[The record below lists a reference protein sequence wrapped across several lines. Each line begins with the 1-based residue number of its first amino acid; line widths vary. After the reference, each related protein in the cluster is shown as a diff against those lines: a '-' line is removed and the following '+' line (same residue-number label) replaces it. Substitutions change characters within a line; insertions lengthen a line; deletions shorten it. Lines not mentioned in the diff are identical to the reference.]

1 MSADKKIRVTHVA
14 GKTRIVKRPRSVLQ
28 TRTATVSRWLHIY
41 LSMVSLAIIL
51 FFAVTGLT
59 LNHADW
65 FGGKPRISKY
75 TGAMNSKWV
84 KTKDTLQVAKLKIVE
99 FLRKT
104 NGIKGAVSDFR
115 IEDAAVS
122 VSFNGPGYAADAFI
136 NRDDGQYKLTET
148 RLGLVAIL
156 NDLHKGRD
164 TGKGW
169 SWVIDVAAIFMT
181 LVSLTGIVMIC
192 FMKKKR
198 LNGLL
203 MVVAGLAV
211 VYLVYLFFVK

>member
-1 MSADKKIRVTHVA
+1 MPDEQIKPEGFTVKKKTERQPKSVA
-14 GKTRIVKRPRSVLQ
+14 KS
-28 TRTATVSRWLHIY
+28 RTAKFSRWLHIY
-41 LSMVSLAIIL
+41 LSMLSFVIIL

-59 LNHADW
+59 LNHAEW
-65 FGGKPRISKY
+65 FGGKPYISKY
-75 TGAMNSKWV
+75 TGNMNLKWV
-84 KTKDTLQVAKLKIVE
+84 KTKDTLSVAKLDIVE

-104 NGIKGAVSDFR
+104 NSIKGAVSDFR
-115 IEDAAVS
+115 IEDNNIA

-136 NRDDGQYKLTET
+136 DRDNGQYKLTET
-148 RLGLVAIL
+148 RSGLVAIL

-169 SWVIDVAAIFMT
+169 SWVIDASAIFMT
-181 LVSLTGIVMIC
+181 LVSLTGIIMIC

-203 MVVAGLAV
+203 IAVGGAVV
-211 VYLVYLFFVK
+211 VYLVYAVFVK